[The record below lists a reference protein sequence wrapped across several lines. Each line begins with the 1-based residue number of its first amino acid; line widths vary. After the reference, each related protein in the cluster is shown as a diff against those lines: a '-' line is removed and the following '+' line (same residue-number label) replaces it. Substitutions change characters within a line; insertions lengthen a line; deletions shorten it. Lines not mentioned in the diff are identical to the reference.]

1 MLVVD
6 FPSDVSSAIFTP
18 VLKPTPTAHALNLVR
33 LRPLSCAVNMGKKK
47 KKGGKEKGD
56 KAGGGDKLPPPPNLE
71 DQRQGAREALL
82 TFKLVLPF
90 IDANYVDKFFCKIY
104 TVIVLMKLRL
114 VFYSI
119 RSFCTASDAKILQVV
134 QNLQVE

>member
-1 MLVVD
+1 
-6 FPSDVSSAIFTP
+6 
-18 VLKPTPTAHALNLVR
+18 
-33 LRPLSCAVNMGKKK
+33 MGKK
-47 KKGGKEKGD
+47 KKGGKE

-82 TFKLVLPF
+82 TFKS
-90 IDANYVDKFFCKIY
+90 ANRLIMQNLHMLLF
-104 TVIVLMKLRL
+104 LMNLRL
-114 VFYSI
+114 VFHSI

>member
-1 MLVVD
+1 
-6 FPSDVSSAIFTP
+6 
-18 VLKPTPTAHALNLVR
+18 
-33 LRPLSCAVNMGKKK
+33 MGKKK

-82 TFKLVLPF
+82 TFKSVLPF
-90 IDANYVDKFFCKIY
+90 IDTNYVSAKSTLF
-104 TVIVLMKLRL
+104 IVLMKLRL
-114 VFYSI
+114 VFHSI
-119 RSFCTASDAKILQVV
+119 CSFCTASDAKRLQVV

>member
-1 MLVVD
+1 
-6 FPSDVSSAIFTP
+6 
-18 VLKPTPTAHALNLVR
+18 
-33 LRPLSCAVNMGKKK
+33 MGKKK

-90 IDANYVDKFFCKIY
+90 IDANYVHEFFCKIY
-104 TVIVLMKLRL
+104 PVIVLMKLRL

-119 RSFCTASDAKILQVV
+119 RSFYTASDAKILQVV
-134 QNLQVE
+134 